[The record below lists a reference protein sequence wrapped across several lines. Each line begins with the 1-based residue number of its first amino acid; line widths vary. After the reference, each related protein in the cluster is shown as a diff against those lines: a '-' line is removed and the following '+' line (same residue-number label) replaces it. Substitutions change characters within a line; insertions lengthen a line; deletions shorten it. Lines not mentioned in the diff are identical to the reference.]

1 MSRNAAEE
9 IVEEVLNQKQK
20 RGCIS
25 GFLRNQSNDQL
36 DVAGIDFLIF
46 LHNGLAL
53 PLQVKTHSNKDNMEV
68 KLQEHRRK
76 HPCVKYVLVVDIHNR
91 DRDGLY
97 KDIDKTI
104 RGMIK
109 EAMLRPAI

>member
-20 RGCIS
+20 KGCIP
-25 GFLRNQSNDQL
+25 GFLRNNSNDRL
-36 DVAGIDFLIF
+36 DVSGIDFLIF

-53 PLQVKTHSNKDNMEV
+53 PLQVKTNSTKDNMEV
-68 KLQEHRRK
+68 KLKEHLRK
-76 HPCVKYVLVVDIHNR
+76 HPCVKYVLLVDIHNR
-91 DRDGLY
+91 DRDDLY
-97 KDIDKTI
+97 KNIDKVI

-109 EAMLRPAI
+109 EAMSHPV